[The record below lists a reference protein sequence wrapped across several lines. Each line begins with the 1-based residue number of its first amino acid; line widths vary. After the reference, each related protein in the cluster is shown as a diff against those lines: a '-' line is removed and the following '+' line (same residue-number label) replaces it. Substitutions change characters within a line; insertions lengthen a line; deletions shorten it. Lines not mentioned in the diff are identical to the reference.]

1 MNSFKNLTQAQ
12 QDCETLYNSLMR
24 SHNLLKEITAASI
37 ERINKEK
44 EKTQSRIDELS
55 EQIDDSNRSAVVR
68 NIAEAEKQKLQSKNF
83 FAIPEEIVAFDNE
96 YNAAICV
103 LSDARKTVSDFLK
116 YIKDVETELAT
127 IKAER
132 GKRAEY
138 IGLAERWLASAKNDF
153 DRLKE

>member
-55 EQIDDSNRSAVVR
+55 EQINDCDRSAVVR
-68 NIAEAEKQKLQSKNF
+68 NIAEAERQKLKSKMF
-83 FAIPEEIVAFDNE
+83 FATAEEIAAFNNE
-96 YNAAICV
+96 YNEATCV
-103 LSDARKTVSDFLK
+103 LSNAKKIVADFLK
-116 YIKDVETELAT
+116 YIKDAETELTA
-127 IKAER
+127 IKTNR
-132 GKRAEY
+132 GKRAEH
-138 IGLAERWLASAKNDF
+138 IELSERWLTSIKDDF
-153 DRLKE
+153 DRLKG